1 MRRDDRKPDGWPGG
15 CIRARRMNPA
25 PKIQRILVPH
35 DFADAAD
42 AALAYA
48 LALADKLGA
57 RITILHAYEV
67 PAYGYP
73 DAFVASLEFSS
84 EVEERASSF
93 LQKVAAQARRP
104 NVEIDAVLRRGSA
117 WTEIVD
123 AAERLPADLIVMGT
137 HGRRGVSHL
146 LLGSV
151 AEKVVRCAPC
161 PVLTVHA
168 TKTPA
173 PHGATP

>member
-1 MRRDDRKPDGWPGG
+1 
-15 CIRARRMNPA
+15 MNPA
-25 PKIQRILVPH
+25 PKIQHILVPH
-35 DFADAAD
+35 DFAEAAD
-42 AALAYA
+42 SALSYA
-48 LALADKLGA
+48 LAFAEKLGA
-57 RITILHAYEV
+57 RITLLHAYEV

-84 EVEERASSF
+84 QVEERASTL

-104 NVEIDAVLRRGSA
+104 NVEIDAVLRRGAA
-117 WTEIVD
+117 WTEIVE

-137 HGRRGVSHL
+137 HGRRGVSHV

-168 TKTPA
+168 GKARAARP
-173 PHGATP
+173 ATP